1 MNKKLIKRNNNIK
14 FVIFLS
20 EQNMKKKSIYCGKR
34 HTYRLR
40 NKGIFAIDYNNWKKY
55 FLDNNVLMPTFDI
68 NETSPTMG
76 VVYKRF
82 TENKY
87 LSLEN
92 YDNYLFREQCRSLS
106 TLVSYL
112 GASSIKVEQLTKD
125 EERLAVGAGVSV
137 MSEAKI
143 DGKFEKENN
152 MNDNRLG
159 VKEFDANV
167 ESFILYGGRKFD
179 KCASEGGLYGVD
191 KDIYKRLYFVNIV
204 SERFNGQK
212 TSFFTIQKKVNSKE
226 ILDISLYINKLN
238 IGLNLNYDNTKNFE
252 ETYTFII
259 EYHDLDL
266 VLRQAKAN
274 LKIQKEKKKLKKK
287 KKNDIDVQLEYSDES
302 ETIDIA
308 PIIGD
313 KKPDESISKTDN
325 PTESVPTLDYDS
337 DSESKDVYDIEL
349 EDIIDT
355 FKEDKDNIKYNK
367 ALTSLIEKYAMH
379 LGIKE
384 QLDIWKTHD
393 QNMTIFNSRL
403 KWIKYVCD
411 LDYFF
416 RSIGL
421 L

>member
-1 MNKKLIKRNNNIK
+1 MKKLIKRNNNIK

-20 EQNMKKKSIYCGKR
+20 ERNMRKKSLVCGKKY
-34 HTYRLR
+34 TERLR

-55 FLDNNVLMPTFDI
+55 FTDNDVLMPTFDI

-112 GASSIKVEQLTKD
+112 GASSIQVEQLTKD
-125 EERLAVGAGVSV
+125 EERLSVSAGVSV
-137 MSEAKI
+137 ASEAKV

-152 MNDNRLG
+152 SNDNRLG
-159 VKEFDANV
+159 IKEFDINV
-167 ESFILYGGRKFD
+167 ESFILYGGNKFD

-212 TSFFTIQKKVNSKE
+212 KSFFTIQKRVNSKE
-226 ILDISLYINKLN
+226 ILDISLYISKLN
-238 IGLNLNYDNTKNFE
+238 VGLNLNYDSTKNFE

-259 EYHDLDL
+259 EYYGLDL
-266 VLRQAKAN
+266 VLNQARAN
-274 LKIQKEKKKLKKK
+274 LKFQKKKKRLKKEKKKT
-287 KKNDIDVQLEYSDES
+287 DDDVQLEYSDDS
-302 ETIDIA
+302 ETVTIA
-308 PIIGD
+308 PLTDDNNAIKD
-313 KKPDESISKTDN
+313 K
-325 PTESVPTLDYDS
+325 PTLGSVPTLDYES
-337 DSESKDVYDIEL
+337 DSESKDVYDLEL
-349 EDIIDT
+349 EDIIDAL
-355 FKEDKDNIKYNK
+355 KEDQDNEKYHK
-367 ALTSLIEKYAMH
+367 ALKSLIEKYAEH
-379 LGIKE
+379 LGIKK
-384 QLDIWKTHD
+384 QLEIWKTHD
-393 QNMTIFNSRL
+393 NNMTIFNSRL
-403 KWIKYVCD
+403 RWIKYVCD

-416 RSIGL
+416 RSIGIL
-421 L
+421 

>member
-1 MNKKLIKRNNNIK
+1 MNKQLIKRKNNIK

-20 EQNMKKKSIYCGKR
+20 ECNMRKKSLVCGKR
-34 HTYRLR
+34 YTERLR
-40 NKGIFAIDYNNWKKY
+40 NKGIYAIDYNNWKKY
-55 FLDNNVLMPTFDI
+55 FIDNSILMPTFDI

-112 GASSIKVEQLTKD
+112 GASSITVEQLTKD
-125 EERLAVGAGVSV
+125 EKRVSVGAGVSV
-137 MSEAKI
+137 ASEVKI

-152 MNDNRLG
+152 INDNRLG
-159 VKEFDANV
+159 VKDFDINV
-167 ESFILYGGRKFD
+167 ESFILYGGKKFD

-204 SERFNGQK
+204 SERFNGQQK
-212 TSFFTIQKKVNSKE
+212 SFFTIQKKINSNE

-238 IGLNLNYDNTKNFE
+238 IGLNLNYDNTKNYE

-259 EYHDLDL
+259 KYHDLNQ
-266 VLRQAKAN
+266 VLKQAKEN
-274 LKIQKEKKKLKKK
+274 LIVQKKKEKKEKTEIDHRELKHSKYNISDISDTISQDK
-287 KKNDIDVQLEYSDES
+287 EHIINDDTNLDTEGSGRVLTLE
-302 ETIDIA
+302 
-308 PIIGD
+308 
-313 KKPDESISKTDN
+313 
-325 PTESVPTLDYDS
+325 YDS
-337 DSESKDVYDIEL
+337 DSESKDIYDIEL
-349 EDIIDT
+349 EEIIDMY
-355 FKEDKDNIKYNK
+355 KKDKDNTKYK
-367 ALTSLIEKYAMH
+367 KSIMALIDTYSEY
-379 LGIKE
+379 LGIKKQFE
-384 QLDIWKTHD
+384 MWKEHD
-393 QNMTIFNSRL
+393 NNTTIFNCRVR
-403 KWIKYVCD
+403 WIKYVCD